1 MSRGR
6 RWLLRGLLTGAT
18 AYVILA
24 GYVLLVGRQDQR
36 LAADAIVV
44 LGAAHYNGK
53 PTAVLR
59 ARLEHAADLFAEGL
73 APIVIVTGGMA
84 EGDRVSEA
92 TVSQRYLVSLGVPAG
107 AVVVLPVGRN
117 SRESM
122 ASAAEWLGDQGLR
135 RVILV
140 SDPFHM
146 ARLLAEAR
154 GFGLEGSVSPT
165 RTSPISAERGQV
177 FSRVASEALKV
188 PVVWLTHPGPVS
200 P

>member
-6 RWLLRGLLTGAT
+6 RWLLGGLLTGAA
-18 AYVILA
+18 AYALLV
-24 GYVLLVGRQDQR
+24 GYVVVVGRQDQR
-36 LAADAIVV
+36 RPADAIVV

-59 ARLEHAADLFAEGL
+59 ARLEHAAELFTERL
-73 APIVIVTGGMA
+73 AAVVIVTGGMA
-84 EGDRVSEA
+84 EGDRMSEA
-92 TVSQRYLVSLGVPAG
+92 TVSQRYLVSLGVPASD
-107 AVVVLPVGRN
+107 VVVLPVGRN

-122 ASAAEWLGDQGLR
+122 TSAAEWLGDQGLR

-154 GFGLEGSVSPT
+154 GFGLEASVSPT

-177 FSRVASEALKV
+177 LARIATEALKV
-188 PVVWLTHPGPVS
+188 PVVWLTHPGPIA